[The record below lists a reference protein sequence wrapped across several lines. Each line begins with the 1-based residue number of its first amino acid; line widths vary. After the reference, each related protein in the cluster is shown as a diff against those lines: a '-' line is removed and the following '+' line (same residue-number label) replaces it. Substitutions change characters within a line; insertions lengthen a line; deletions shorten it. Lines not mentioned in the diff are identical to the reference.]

1 MNNVHDMGGMQGYGP
16 VVIEENEP
24 LFHHAW
30 EARALA
36 ITLAMGATGKW
47 NIDQARSTRESLPA
61 LHYLSISYYQIWIE
75 GLQRLLVK
83 TGLIAEEEI
92 NASRALVPPVEGVR
106 TLLKDNVTATLARG
120 GPSAR
125 PAQTEALFAIGQKV
139 RTKQMNPTT
148 HTRLPRYCR
157 DKLGTI
163 TAIHGAH
170 VYPDANGRGM
180 GEQPKWLYTVS
191 FEAEELW
198 GPDTT
203 ASEVRVDCWEPY
215 LMAESA

>member
-16 VVIEENEP
+16 VIVEENEP
-24 LFHHAW
+24 LFHHPW

-61 LHYLSISYYQIWIE
+61 AQYLSISYYQIWIE
-75 GLQRLLVK
+75 ALQRLLVK
-83 TGLIAEEEI
+83 TGLISPEEI
-92 NASRALVPPVEGVR
+92 NLSHAQTPPVEGVR
-106 TLLKDNVTATLARG
+106 TLLKDNVAATLARG

-125 PAQTEALFAIGQKV
+125 PAQTEALFCIGQKV
-139 RTKQMNPTT
+139 RTRQMNPAT

-157 DKLGTI
+157 DKPGTI
-163 TAIHGAH
+163 TAIHGSH
-170 VYPDANGRGM
+170 VFPDTNGQGL

-191 FEAEELW
+191 FEAEALW

-215 LMAESA
+215 LMAQPV